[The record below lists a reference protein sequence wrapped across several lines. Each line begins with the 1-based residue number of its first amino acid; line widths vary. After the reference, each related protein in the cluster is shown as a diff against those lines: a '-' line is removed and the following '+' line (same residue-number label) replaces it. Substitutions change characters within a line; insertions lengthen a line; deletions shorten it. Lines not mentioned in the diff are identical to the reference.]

1 MKPSTSFIWWSLST
15 LLFIEAI
22 LLGIA
27 PYARPIWFAEMVW
40 PIGLWLI
47 LFLTR
52 KSVPFSTTSYVI
64 FFIWMALQ
72 VGGAHTS
79 FERVP
84 MDWLMTPLGLVRN
97 PYDRIAHFAIGWFA
111 FPFAELIFHKSW
123 TPTKGLAAFFAIMC
137 TIAMAGLWELIE
149 WAYAVVE
156 GGETGAAFLGS
167 QGDPWDA
174 QKDIGCDSLGA
185 LCASLYFL
193 FSRYPHKGHRSSQ
206 AEPPALHKTAN

>member
-1 MKPSTSFIWWSLST
+1 MLKSPQATWWYLSIF
-15 LLFIEAI
+15 LLAESI

-27 PYARPIWFAEMVW
+27 PYERAIWVAEMVW
-40 PIGLWLI
+40 PIGLWLL
-47 LFLTR
+47 LFFTR
-52 KSVPFSTTSYVI
+52 KRFTFSRTSYTL

-84 MDWLMTPLGLVRN
+84 MDWLMEPLGLARN

-111 FPFAELIFHKSW
+111 FPFAEFFLHKAWAPSKRL
-123 TPTKGLAAFFAIMC
+123 TAFFAIMC

-149 WAYAVVE
+149 WGYAVIE

-167 QGDPWDA
+167 QGDIWDT
-174 QKDIGCDSLGA
+174 QKDIGCDTFGA
-185 LCASLYFL
+185 LCAAALFL
-193 FSRYPHKGHRSSQ
+193 CVN
-206 AEPPALHKTAN
+206 TAPKNRTPLS